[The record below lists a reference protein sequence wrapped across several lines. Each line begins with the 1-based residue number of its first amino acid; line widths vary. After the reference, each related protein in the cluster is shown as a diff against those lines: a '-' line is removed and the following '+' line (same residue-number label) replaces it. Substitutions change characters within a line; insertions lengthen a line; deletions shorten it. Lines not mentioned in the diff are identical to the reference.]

1 MSLFRKTSKKT
12 FESELKQLTSG
23 TNILEFK
30 GELLNYNITIAS
42 GGFGKV
48 YKASYKS
55 LNIAVKKIMK
65 YNAKQLVR
73 EIQISK
79 RFGHPNIPRLLGIVR
94 HSESQNDYK
103 NRKTAKSLFKYTNP
117 FESLERSFDSEK
129 KPSTSIENDNQLFIS
144 KSTSQNCSSF
154 LEITD
159 TNDLNNKSDVECLK
173 HDNDVDHL
181 KHDYPFD
188 KSQSNPIKKERGNS
202 FYELS
207 SNKKSMF
214 LPQRPDFDIVFE
226 FIKGMTL
233 LDLIHSFEEISEL
246 EKILMLLNFTH
257 ILEYFHSNNI
267 IHRDLKPANI
277 LVNEYRELILLD
289 FGISKQRSK
298 ETTQTIRIG
307 TINYMAPEN
316 FNMDEQKKN
325 TAGEFINDED
335 ETDENAILVT
345 QSCISTK
352 VDIWGF
358 GCIAHEL
365 FTKIKPWT
373 NKFKASQKIISCLY
387 SKKKFPIDKSIYS
400 KPYLKKLLEKCFEIN
415 PAHRIDIKQARFIL
429 LEYLFDKVS
438 KGIRDNTFHQNNEL
452 NIKSHSIYEKCRI
465 YLEEYYKLR
474 QKNFR
479 TSIGLMK

>member
-117 FESLERSFDSEK
+117 FESLQRSFDSEK

-173 HDNDVDHL
+173 HDND
-181 KHDYPFD
+181 P
-188 KSQSNPIKKERGNS
+188 R
-202 FYELS
+202 
-207 SNKKSMF
+207 
-214 LPQRPDFDIVFE
+214 
-226 FIKGMTL
+226 
-233 LDLIHSFEEISEL
+233 
-246 EKILMLLNFTH
+246 
-257 ILEYFHSNNI
+257 
-267 IHRDLKPANI
+267 
-277 LVNEYRELILLD
+277 
-289 FGISKQRSK
+289 
-298 ETTQTIRIG
+298 
-307 TINYMAPEN
+307 
-316 FNMDEQKKN
+316 
-325 TAGEFINDED
+325 
-335 ETDENAILVT
+335 
-345 QSCISTK
+345 
-352 VDIWGF
+352 
-358 GCIAHEL
+358 
-365 FTKIKPWT
+365 
-373 NKFKASQKIISCLY
+373 
-387 SKKKFPIDKSIYS
+387 
-400 KPYLKKLLEKCFEIN
+400 KL
-415 PAHRIDIKQARFIL
+415 
-429 LEYLFDKVS
+429 
-438 KGIRDNTFHQNNEL
+438 
-452 NIKSHSIYEKCRI
+452 
-465 YLEEYYKLR
+465 
-474 QKNFR
+474 
-479 TSIGLMK
+479 